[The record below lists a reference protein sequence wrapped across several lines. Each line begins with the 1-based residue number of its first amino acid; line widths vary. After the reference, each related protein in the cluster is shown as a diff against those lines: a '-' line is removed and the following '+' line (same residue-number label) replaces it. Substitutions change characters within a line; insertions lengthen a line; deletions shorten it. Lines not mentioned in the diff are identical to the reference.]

1 MTESMNAL
9 LELGELVV
17 ARGRKFCLAPLT
29 IRFANPAIVGLFGH
43 NGAGKTTLLRSLA
56 GLLPPKSGFFRF
68 RGTAS
73 PAFLPDAPFIYKF
86 LRVGSVPEVLS
97 GYFDDFDIARAK
109 SIIDDLTLD
118 ASKKVGDLSKGMEE
132 QLNLGMALAR
142 RSSVYLFDE
151 PLAAVDPVTRDRML
165 ELIKRHKPDDALLI
179 ISTHLIAGLESLFDE
194 CVVLHDGRLLLRVQ
208 VPEMP
213 PGGSLES
220 SIKEAM
226 IHA

>member
-1 MTESMNAL
+1 MRKSMNSL
-9 LELGELVV
+9 LELEELVV
-17 ARGRKFCLAPLT
+17 ARGRKFSLAPLT
-29 IRFANPAIVGLFGH
+29 VRFTNPTIVGLFGH
-43 NGAGKTTLLRSLA
+43 NGSGKTTLLRSLA

-73 PAFLPDAPFIYKF
+73 PTFLPDTPFIYKF

-97 GYFDDFDIARAK
+97 GYFDDFDTSRAR
-109 SIIDDLTLD
+109 SIIDDLALD
-118 ASKKVGDLSKGMEE
+118 TSKKVGDLSKGMEE

-165 ELIKRHKPDDALLI
+165 ELILRHKPDDALLI
-179 ISTHLIAGLESLFDE
+179 ISTHLIAGLESLFEE
-194 CVVLHDGRLLLRVQ
+194 CVVLHDGRLLLRLQ
-208 VPEMP
+208 VSEMT
-213 PGGSLES
+213 PGDSLES

-226 IHA
+226 TRA